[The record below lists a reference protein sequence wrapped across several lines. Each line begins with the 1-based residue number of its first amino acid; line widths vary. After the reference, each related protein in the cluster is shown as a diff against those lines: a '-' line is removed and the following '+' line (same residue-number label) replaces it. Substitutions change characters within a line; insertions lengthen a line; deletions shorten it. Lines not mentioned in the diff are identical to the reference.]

1 MKSHRNLNGH
11 ILIVLVILALLL
23 ISATPVVAAGT
34 SSPLLGTLQVS
45 STPSGAR
52 LVLDNVNEGTTPV
65 TVQNIL
71 AGSHKISLSKY
82 GYFDYTTDIA
92 IAGGKITTISVPLA
106 SIALVANGT
115 LFVNSTPSGANV
127 IIDDIVAG
135 STPATF
141 TNITPGDHIVTV
153 TLSGYDDYTETV
165 VVMSN
170 ITSTVDVVLAQV
182 NVAPGS
188 VRVTSTPSLAT
199 VYLDNV
205 NKGTTPLTLDNVRA
219 GSHTILLRKTGYND
233 FMTSINVISGKTATV
248 TATLTLVNQKT
259 GTLNIKSIPSGA
271 TISLDGVNKGSTPM
285 TISNSIAGLHALI
298 LKKTGYYDYNTN
310 VLVVAGRTTN
320 VSFSMAKLPPT
331 TGSITVNS
339 IPTGATIL
347 LDGVSKGTTN
357 RTLDDISPGIH
368 AIVVQKT
375 GFVNNMTNVT
385 VVAGKTVTYTATM
398 SLIQATT
405 GTIVIKSRPSGAT
418 VFIDSVNKG
427 FSPITISNIAP
438 GIHSIIL
445 RAFNYKPYQTNV
457 NVTAGKTIVL
467 NITMTRT

>member
-11 ILIVLVILALLL
+11 VLIVLVILALLL
-23 ISATPVVAAGT
+23 ISTTPVVAAGT
-34 SSPLLGTLQVS
+34 SSPLLGNLQAS

-52 LVLDNVNEGTTPV
+52 LVLDNVNKGTTPV

-71 AGSHKISLSKY
+71 AGSHTISLLKD
-82 GYFDYTTDIA
+82 GYYDYTADIA
-92 IAGGKITTISVPLA
+92 IAGGKTTTISVPLA
-106 SIALVANGT
+106 SIALAANGT
-115 LFVNSTPSGANV
+115 LFVNSTPSGAKV
-127 IIDDIVAG
+127 TIDGIVAG

-141 TNITPGDHIVTV
+141 KNITPGDHIVTV

-165 VVMSN
+165 LVMSD

-205 NKGTTPLTLDNVRA
+205 NKGTTPLTLDNVRV

-248 TATLTLVNQKT
+248 TATLTPVNQKT
-259 GTLNIKSIPSGA
+259 GSLNIRSIPSGA
-271 TISLDGVNKGSTPM
+271 TISLDAVNKGTTPM
-285 TISNSIAGLHALI
+285 TIGNVIAGGHALV
-298 LKKTGYYDYNTN
+298 LKKTGYFDYKTT
-310 VLVVAGRTTN
+310 VLVVAGKTTN
-320 VSFSMAKLPPT
+320 VSFSMSKLPPT

-339 IPTGATIL
+339 IPTGGTIL
-347 LDGVSKGTTN
+347 LDGVNKGTTN
-357 RTLDDISPGIH
+357 RTLEDISPGTH

-418 VFIDSVNKG
+418 VFLDSVNKG
-427 FSPITISNIAP
+427 YSPITISNLAP

-467 NITMTRT
+467 NITMTKN

>member
-23 ISATPVVAAGT
+23 ISATPVLAAGT
-34 SSPLLGTLQVS
+34 SSPLLGSLQVS
-45 STPSGAR
+45 SSPPGAR
-52 LVLDNVNEGTTPV
+52 LVLDNVNKGTTPV

-71 AGSHKISLSKY
+71 AGTHKVSLSKD
-82 GYFDYTTDIA
+82 GYFDYTTDVA
-92 IAGGKITTISVPLA
+92 IAGGKTTTLSVPLA
-106 SIALVANGT
+106 SIALAANGT
-115 LFVNSTPSGANV
+115 LFVNSTPSGAKV
-127 IIDDIVAG
+127 IIDEIVAG

-141 TNITPGDHIVTV
+141 KNITPGDHIVTV

-165 VVMSN
+165 LVMSN
-170 ITSTVDVVLAQV
+170 TTSTVDVDLAQV
-182 NVAPGS
+182 NIVPGS

-205 NKGTTPLTLDNVRA
+205 NKGTTPLTLDDVRA
-219 GSHTILLRKTGYND
+219 GSHSILLRKTGYND

-248 TATLTLVNQKT
+248 TATLTLLNQKT

-298 LKKTGYYDYNTN
+298 LKKTGYYDYKTN

-385 VVAGKTVTYTATM
+385 VVAGKTVTYTAQM
-398 SLIQATT
+398 SSIAATT

-427 FSPITISNIAP
+427 YSPITISNIAP

-457 NVTAGKTIVL
+457 NVSAGKTIVL
-467 NITMTRT
+467 NITMTRN